1 MSRLKPLL
9 TTLVVTG
16 ALAGGGAA
24 VATAATSTST
34 SPATTSTSAA
44 TTSTT
49 GSTAPA
55 QSPHPGAGTTG
66 SGTHNCPHM

>member
-1 MSRLKPLL
+1 MYRLKALL

-24 VATAATSTST
+24 IANAATSTT
-34 SPATTSTSAA
+34 TPAATTSTPAA

-49 GSTAPA
+49 GSTTPA

-66 SGTHNCPHM
+66 RGTHNCPNM